1 MKKITTTIAAA
12 LFCSAAFAQT
22 AAPKAV
28 NPQIAA
34 APVAPAAPVNIDAA
48 AKFDKL
54 EHNFGNIKEGPA
66 ANTEFKIKNIGKE
79 PLLIKH
85 VQASCGCTVP
95 NWSKEPILPGKSG
108 TISAIYNTQGRPGA
122 IHKTLEVQTD
132 KGVKTLTLSGNVER
146 AAVAT
151 PPPPPPAPPAPP
163 TPPSSM
169 QRTAPPPPPP
179 PAPKM

>member
-12 LFCSAAFAQT
+12 LFCTALFAQT
-22 AAPKAV
+22 SAPTTAPKTP
-28 NPQIAA
+28 NPQVAA
-34 APVAPAAPVNIDAA
+34 APAAVVNIDAA

-54 EHNFGNIKEGPA
+54 EHNFGNIQEGPQA
-66 ANTEFKIKNIGKE
+66 TTEFKIKNIGKE
-79 PLLIKH
+79 PLIVKH

-95 NWSKEPILPGKSG
+95 NWSKEPILPGKTG
-108 TISAIYNTQGRPGA
+108 TISAVYNTQGRPGA

-146 AAVAT
+146 AAAGT
-151 PPPPPPAPPAPP
+151 PPPPPAPP
-163 TPPSSM
+163 TPPAAPSAP
-169 QRTAPPPPPP
+169 RTSPPPPP

>member
-12 LFCSAAFAQT
+12 LFCTAAFAQT
-22 AAPKAV
+22 SVPATKVA
-28 NPQIAA
+28 NPQVAQVP
-34 APVAPAAPVNIDAA
+34 APPVAPVNIDAA
-48 AKFDKL
+48 TKFDKL

-95 NWSKEPILPGKSG
+95 NWSKEPILPGKTG

-146 AAVAT
+146 AAT
-151 PPPPPPAPPAPP
+151 PTPPPAPPAPP
-163 TPPSSM
+163 TPPAAP
-169 QRTAPPPPPP
+169 RTAPMPPPPPP